1 MVCILRQNNGSDIIR
16 FIILNYMYFS
26 LGLGLSLVC
35 ETGLIWVL
43 RFRLPFIFISTFT
56 ILFSSGIIDFG
67 QIFLVAHKQFLE
79 KQQTK
84 T

>member
-1 MVCILRQNNGSDIIR
+1 MVFILRQNNASDIISC
-16 FIILNYMYFS
+16 IIRHYMYFS
-26 LGLGLSLVC
+26 LGLGLNLVW

-56 ILFSSGIIDFG
+56 ILFSSDIIDFG